1 LARLRFEKS
10 VGSAISRSSCS
21 KRSRLRPMRE
31 SKSISKKRRRRVCAI
46 SVRDANQLRLLGSAS
61 GLGAAV
67 TACELLHAPGR
78 IDELL
83 FASEKRMTSG
93 ADTDSN
99 ITARRAGMINR
110 AARAHDIRL
119 VILWMNVCFH
129 LRKGARNVITHA
141 HSRKR

>member
-1 LARLRFEKS
+1 MTDAK
-10 VGSAISRSSCS
+10 VISTN
-21 KRSRLRPMRE
+21 
-31 SKSISKKRRRRVCAI
+31 RRRRVRAI
-46 SVRDANQLRLLGSAS
+46 SVRDAIQLSLLGSAR

-110 AARAHDIRL
+110 AARAHDIGL

-129 LRKGARNVITHA
+129 LRKGSRNVITHA